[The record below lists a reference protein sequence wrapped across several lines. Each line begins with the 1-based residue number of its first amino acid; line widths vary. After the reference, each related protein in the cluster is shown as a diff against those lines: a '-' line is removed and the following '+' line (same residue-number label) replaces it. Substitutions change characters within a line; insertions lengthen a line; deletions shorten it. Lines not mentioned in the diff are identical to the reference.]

1 MYQQGQG
8 KANELS
14 IQSNWKLKTDKKL
27 QGISLKLIKKI
38 RSKIYM
44 LRSFSLKNISR
55 KYSCKEKNILNQN
68 LFIL

>member
-38 RSKIYM
+38 RSKIHM
-44 LRSFSLKNISR
+44 LRSFSLK
-55 KYSCKEKNILNQN
+55 KY
-68 LFIL
+68 F